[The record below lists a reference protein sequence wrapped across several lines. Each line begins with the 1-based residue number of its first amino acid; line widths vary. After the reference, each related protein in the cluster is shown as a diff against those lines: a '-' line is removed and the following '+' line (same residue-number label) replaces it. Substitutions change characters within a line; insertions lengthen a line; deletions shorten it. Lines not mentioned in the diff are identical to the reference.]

1 MASVEAN
8 SNLHVKSYFAASVAD
23 AMELAHSELGAD
35 ALLLNAREASPEARH
50 LGELE
55 VVFGTRPATALPLAA
70 PKAPA
75 DPISDLGRRM
85 DALCQIVT
93 RAIPAAHRETSGDE
107 LAQALCAAGVTR
119 EVAVEVEAA
128 VHQRLRGRGVVQMGR
143 SRRLAD
149 GNIDGAVS
157 ETVQELEARFEV
169 APEIGR
175 IVALVGPPGAG
186 KTSALVKL
194 AVSQGL
200 MARRPVRLLSIDH
213 YRIAAADQMRTY
225 AAILGVPFFLAETML
240 SLAQAIDSAPQEAL
254 ILIDTP
260 GHTAASIN
268 ESGGDIAAFLQNRQD
283 IDTHLVLTASMRQ
296 TDLRRIIDTFAAFR
310 PSKLLFSRLD
320 ETDSTAA
327 MFCEAARTGLPLSFL
342 CNGQVIPDD
351 LEPATKA
358 RITASLVRELPQ
370 ALRAV
375 A

>member
-23 AMELAHSELGAD
+23 AMELAHSDLGAD
-35 ALLLNAREASPEARH
+35 ALLLNAREAPPEARH

-55 VVFGTRPATALPLAA
+55 VVFGARPATALPLAA
-70 PKAPA
+70 PKAPV
-75 DPISDLGRRM
+75 DPILDLGRRM

-93 RAIPAAHRETSGDE
+93 RAIPATHRDTLGDE

-128 VHQRLRGRGVVQMGR
+128 VHQRLRGRGVLQMGR

-157 ETVQELEARFEV
+157 ETVQELDARFEV
-169 APEIGR
+169 APEVGR

-240 SLAQAIDSAPQEAL
+240 SLAQAIDSSPQEAL

-268 ESGGDIAAFLQNRQD
+268 ESGSDLAAFLQNRQD
-283 IDTHLVLTASMRQ
+283 IDTHLVLTASTRQ
-296 TDLRRIIDTFAAFR
+296 TDLRRIIDMFAAFR

-327 MFCEAARTGLPLSFL
+327 IFCEAARTGLPLSFL

-358 RITASLVRELPQ
+358 RITAGLVRELPQ
-370 ALRAV
+370 ALQAV